1 LPTCL
6 IHIHSGENV
15 LDKVL
20 TVVGA
25 DWFNRRR
32 GLLPAN
38 AIFINQSFMTW
49 GLREELSST
58 SLFRRYRAVLS
69 DIRLLPRSRR
79 LRRRDPKICISKS
92 DLLNFTMQ
100 TGKLGRRSASDTN
113 PHND

>member
-58 SLFRRYRAVLS
+58 SLSVPRRFERHSLIAAQS
-69 DIRLLPRSRR
+69 PAEAAGSE
-79 LRRRDPKICISKS
+79 
-92 DLLNFTMQ
+92 DLHLEI
-100 TGKLGRRSASDTN
+100 RSAELHHANGEAGPPVSV
-113 PHND
+113 